1 MLELAI
7 ETSSTRGSV
16 ALGNRSVVVREV
28 TFEGKQQ
35 HSAQLFNALM
45 QLGLP
50 RLALAR
56 IIVGIGPGSFSGIR
70 VALAAAQAIALVQR
84 VPVHGIC
91 SAFSVAT
98 QHVEV
103 TRLGV
108 FADARRGEFYGTIFK
123 RGELEK
129 PSFILTKNELE
140 TELGKVTLAVSAET
154 TIPGVA
160 QRTYPRARDL
170 LLLPPDLPQ
179 WVRDRDL
186 EPIYLREPLV
196 SV

>member
-7 ETSSTRGSV
+7 ETSTTRGSL
-16 ALGNRSVVVREV
+16 ALGNRSVVVREII
-28 TFEGKQQ
+28 FEGKQQ
-35 HSAQLFNALM
+35 HSSQIFNALM

-56 IIVGIGPGSFSGIR
+56 IIIGIGPGSFSGIR

-91 SAFSVAT
+91 SAFSIAA
-98 QHVEV
+98 QHSEV

-108 FADARRGEFYGTIFK
+108 FADARRGEFYGTIFNQGK
-123 RGELEK
+123 MEK
-129 PSFILTKNELE
+129 ESFILTRDELE
-140 TELGKVTLAVSAET
+140 TELGKVTLAVSAEA
-154 TIPGVA
+154 IPGVS

-170 LLLPPDLPQ
+170 LLLPPDLQQ
-179 WVRDRDL
+179 WVRHREL
-186 EPIYLREPLV
+186 EPIYLREPMV
-196 SV
+196 AA